1 MLIESVTGLVAVR
14 RRMSALRCGDAMREP
29 LLGGVVFG
37 LAASGAF
44 SDEPQVDDLSHVS
57 ALLPHP
63 AFRANYADTVAGKI
77 VASEHHQSAVER
89 PDLATHG

>member
-14 RRMSALRCGDAMREP
+14 RRMSALLSGDAMREP
-29 LLGGVVFG
+29 LFGGVVFG

-44 SDEPQVDDLSHVS
+44 SDEPQVDDLSHIS

-63 AFRANYADTVAGKI
+63 SIPRQLRRYGGKEDSGLRTPPECSRT
-77 VASEHHQSAVER
+77 A
-89 PDLATHG
+89 